1 MSSPYYRPSSYE
13 EQQLYDHLIACR
25 KVETPEELLERFQCL
40 FVDGTDYSEPHIL
53 ETLHNIAMS
62 RIADEEFR
70 FVLNRC
76 CRILINFWWF
86 QPAYRWA
93 ILELVDLLQFP
104 SRGTVTFVCAQ
115 RLRRLVRDFT
125 KSEEYQAL
133 QRLAQ
138 VIEQGY
144 ELDSSEHVKAQRS
157 RRISHS
163 NWVDGQGYQQT
174 QERQQQRSLRDLIHR
189 YPYLYPHCLS
199 SNSSVSEFDAIR
211 HLQGERQQK
220 FECDL
225 SRYVTYMVQQSNG
238 NARPPA
244 NPIKNPTLLSD
255 AQLRKTIKHFTG
267 QVERKG
273 TYKDLAQRFL
283 TYTSQVDSYRTFK
296 EALYHYLV
304 SSIDSTKP
312 DYGRHH
318 FNQWLHTQL
327 KNTLPQ
333 SDTQQLNSFLITRT
347 CHQLIESLV
356 APPQNVSNH
365 FVFVDLI
372 NNVGATVTTGLLLK
386 LLLLYN
392 NLKSSLEKRL
402 AVLYKHYEPVMDGV
416 EWLVASL
423 ENLQIAFS
431 IHFGSM
437 NLPCLTRL

>member
-25 KVETPEELLERFQCL
+25 KVETPEALLERFHYL
-40 FVDGTDYSEPHIL
+40 FVDGTNYSEPHIL
-53 ETLHNIAMS
+53 ETLHKIADS
-62 RIADEEFR
+62 RAADEEFK
-70 FVLNRC
+70 FVINRC

-86 QPAYRWA
+86 QPSYRWA
-93 ILELVDLLQFP
+93 ILDLVDLLQVSP
-104 SRGTVTFVCAQ
+104 Q
-115 RLRRLVRDFT
+115 RMVAPGATRRLQRLVRDFT
-125 KSEEYQAL
+125 TTEEYQAL

-138 VIEQGY
+138 VIEQGE
-144 ELDSSEHVKAQRS
+144 ELDEVEAFKVRRSQRASSRDWASEQTYR
-157 RRISHS
+157 
-163 NWVDGQGYQQT
+163 QT
-174 QERQQQRSLRDLIHR
+174 QERQPRSLRTLIHR

-199 SNSSVSEFDAIR
+199 SNSSDSEFDAIR

-225 SRYVTYMVQQSNG
+225 SRYVTYMVQQSDS
-238 NARPPA
+238 NAHPRA
-244 NPIKNPTLLSD
+244 IPIKNPTLLSD
-255 AQLRKTIKHFTG
+255 TQLRKTIKHFTG

-283 TYTSQVDSYRTFK
+283 IYTSQVDSYRTFK
-296 EALYHYLV
+296 EGLYHYLV
-304 SSIDSTKP
+304 SSIDTTKP
-312 DYGRHH
+312 DYGKHH
-318 FNQWLHTQL
+318 FNQWLYTQL

-333 SDTQQLNSFLITRT
+333 SDTQQLNPFLVTRT

-356 APPQNVSNH
+356 ASPQNASNH

-416 EWLVASL
+416 EWLIASL

>member
-25 KVETPEELLERFQCL
+25 KVETPEELLERFRSL
-40 FVDGTDYSEPHIL
+40 FVDGIEYSEPHIL
-53 ETLHNIAMS
+53 ETLHKIAMS
-62 RIADEEFR
+62 RTADEEFR

-86 QPAYRWA
+86 QPSYRWA
-93 ILELVDLLQFP
+93 ILELVDLLQVP
-104 SRGTVTFVCAQ
+104 PRGTVTFVYAQ
-115 RLRRLVRDFT
+115 RLRRLVRDFIT
-125 KSEEYQAL
+125 TEEYQAL

-138 VIEQGY
+138 VIEQGD
-144 ELDSSEHVKAQRS
+144 ELDSEAAKAQRS
-157 RRISHS
+157 RHSHS
-163 NWVDGQGYQQT
+163 EWSDAHEHRQAQGPQQ
-174 QERQQQRSLRDLIHR
+174 RRSLRDLIHR

-199 SNSSVSEFDAIR
+199 SNSSDSEFDAIR

-220 FECDL
+220 FEYDL

-238 NARPPA
+238 QTRPPA
-244 NPIKNPTLLSD
+244 TPIQNPTLLSD

-283 TYTSQVDSYRTFK
+283 AYSSQVDSYRTFK
-296 EALYHYLV
+296 EGLYHYLV
-304 SSIDSTKP
+304 GSIDSTRP
-312 DYGRHH
+312 DYGKHH
-318 FNQWLHTQL
+318 FNQWLYTQL

-333 SDTQQLNSFLITRT
+333 SDTQQLNSFLVTRT

-416 EWLVASL
+416 EWLVDSL